1 MTEPMERTL
10 ADEDIRTTGAGA
22 IRDLEID
29 PDADDT
35 DDTDTDDTDD
45 ADADDDATDDAGGD
59 TDAVD
64 PQA

>member
-1 MTEPMERTL
+1 MTDRTL
-10 ADEDIRTTGAGA
+10 SDEDIRTGTVAGP
-22 IRDLEID
+22 IRDLEVD

-45 ADADDDATDDAGGD
+45 TDADDDATDDAVGD

-64 PQA
+64 PKGA